1 MSRRSGAQPK
11 AAARQP
17 KRKSRP
23 SAAEMMRRKHQSET
37 DKPRATAKPK
47 AQPRPQRQA
56 QRGAVSSQPGQ
67 RKRQY
72 ALARVPPHRMLT
84 RHEDIRA
91 HEYFDIHPTWLDKVW
106 IMYWPNNETKTV
118 FLFREKDGSDVA
130 VDFESYTI
138 GQPAAVNMQSF
149 GSSSA
154 IGQNIYTTDTGNI
167 ASRSTIM
174 PTSEITMGGEPSRV
188 LGGSL
193 KMRLQFASTQS
204 VTMRYMVMDDD
215 VALSVAPSDVR
226 GSDFAASVTVKP
238 NVWMTIRPELRQ
250 PPQQQVFHTIEA
262 QPNSSNATYWPIVIV
277 FMNVRSPDPPYGANF
292 TGRAP
297 HQWSDDCGL
306 KNPAWTHPHPS
317 SCLCASLLLL

>member
-1 MSRRSGAQPK
+1 MLSAIVEGALKGEFLETIKAKLVSIRHQSPKVFRFYVSTIWSSAKGRCK
-11 AAARQP
+11 AAQAQVETERRGDDEAETPVGNRQTGP
-17 KRKSRP
+17 PTVNLIRSL
-23 SAAEMMRRKHQSET
+23 SASKGFSQTQS
-37 DKPRATAKPK
+37 PATAS
-47 AQPRPQRQA
+47 
-56 QRGAVSSQPGQ
+56 VSSQPGQ

-91 HEYFDIHPTWLDKVW
+91 HEYFDIHPTRLDKVW

-174 PTSEITMGGEPSRV
+174 PTPEITMGGEPSRV

-193 KMRLQFASTQS
+193 KMRLQFASSQ
-204 VTMRYMVMDDD
+204 R
-215 VALSVAPSDVR
+215 
-226 GSDFAASVTVKP
+226 
-238 NVWMTIRPELRQ
+238 
-250 PPQQQVFHTIEA
+250 
-262 QPNSSNATYWPIVIV
+262 
-277 FMNVRSPDPPYGANF
+277 
-292 TGRAP
+292 
-297 HQWSDDCGL
+297 
-306 KNPAWTHPHPS
+306 
-317 SCLCASLLLL
+317 